1 MPSTLAL
8 AENISFFSGLSF
20 WCKLERFGN
29 QEHHGGGHMCC
40 EVGVSPVL
48 GVKAEKGFFDTIL
61 SVLNSYKDCNF

>member
-48 GVKAEKGFFDTIL
+48 GVKAEKGLF
-61 SVLNSYKDCNF
+61 